1 MTSFYVLE
9 PEEGILFGT
18 KWAYAEQVDPV
29 VRGEAEKCPVC
40 GAAVGGLRW
49 LPPHRIRLSSA
60 KPEKWGDFVWG
71 AGFLLLVSS
80 RFKAI
85 YEAEGLSGVTVF
97 YPAVEIVGGGK
108 RRGGDLPPDLP
119 NYHLIE
125 IVWNGANQDDE
136 ASELVREVGEGR
148 TQCSYCR
155 VHGVLRRRSGIVI
168 EEGSWTGVDVFSAR
182 GAPGLIIVSERFGQ
196 VVERYG
202 LKNAWLI
209 PAEKYAYDDR
219 RPGLWYVRGEFG
231 PRYRQ
236 EQVETRDR
244 GTP

>member
-18 KWAYAEQVDPV
+18 KWAYAEQVAPV

-40 GAAVGGLRW
+40 GSAVGGLRW
-49 LPPHRIRLSSA
+49 LPPHRVRLSSA

-71 AGFLLLVSS
+71 AGFLLLVSG

-97 YPAVEIVGGGK
+97 YPAAEIVRVGK

-119 NYHLIE
+119 SYHLVE

-136 ASELVREVGEGR
+136 ASEVVRER
-148 TQCSYCR
+148 APQCEFCR
-155 VHGVLRRRSGIVI
+155 IGGFPRRQKGVVI
-168 EEGSWTGVDVFSAR
+168 ENGSWTGADIFTPRGSPVRIMVSQRFKEVVDKYA
-182 GAPGLIIVSERFGQ
+182 
-196 VVERYG
+196 
-202 LKNAWLI
+202 LKNVWLI

-219 RPGLWYVRGEFG
+219 RPGLWYVRGESG
-231 PRYRQ
+231 PRYRL
-236 EQVETRDR
+236 
-244 GTP
+244 G